1 MTKPFGACS
10 LADLAHELRTPLATL
25 EAYIDGMEDDV
36 VVHDA
41 ASWATMRGQVDR
53 LRRLATDLR
62 EVAAAEEHALGLVL
76 ARINGAGVAEAAVAA
91 ALPQYQAKGVALTFE
106 AGSVPCWILGDGIRL
121 QQVLANLLDNALR
134 HTPPGGRVD
143 VFATMVDGQCRVR
156 VCDTGEGIPGG
167 ELSSVFERFHRV
179 DPSRVSGDGGG
190 SGLGLTIARA
200 IVMDHGGSL
209 AASSPGAG
217 QGTCLTMMIPAA

>member
-1 MTKPFGACS
+1 
-10 LADLAHELRTPLATL
+10 
-25 EAYIDGMEDDV
+25 
-36 VVHDA
+36 
-41 ASWATMRGQVDR
+41 
-53 LRRLATDLR
+53 
-62 EVAAAEEHALGLVL
+62 
-76 ARINGAGVAEAAVAA
+76 
-91 ALPQYQAKGVALTFE
+91 
-106 AGSVPCWILGDGIRL
+106 
-121 QQVLANLLDNALR
+121 
-134 HTPPGGRVD
+134 
-143 VFATMVDGQCRVR
+143 MVDGQCRVR

-209 AASSPGAG
+209 AASSPGTG